1 MLLALDVGN
10 SQTSFGVFQDGK
22 LVHHFRSETKSSR
35 TAEEYA
41 AFLWPLLQFHGLS
54 FSGWKGVAVASVVP
68 LVNQPIRHFCR
79 DFLKQEPFFVEARTQ
94 GQLVCRVDRPEDVGA
109 DRLANAAYA
118 AKYLKLP
125 AIVVDIGTTTNFD
138 VVTAGP
144 TYEGGA
150 IVPGIRMGLE
160 SLGMRTAKLP
170 IIDLEF
176 PEKAIGRST
185 VDCIRVG
192 VVLGY
197 TSLIDGLLERM
208 TKELGKTPEVV
219 LTGGL
224 GGMIQPH
231 LRAPS
236 RWLPNL
242 TLEGVIL
249 LLEQNKKSVL

>member
-10 SQTSFGVFQDGK
+10 SQTSFGVYDGGK
-22 LVHHFRSETKSSR
+22 LVHHFRAETKTSR

-41 AFLWPLLQFHGLS
+41 SFLWPLLQFHGLS
-54 FSGWKGVAVASVVP
+54 FKDWSGVAIASVVP
-68 LVNQPIRHFCR
+68 LVNHPLKTFCR
-79 DFLKQEPFFVEARTQ
+79 DFLKVDPFFVESKNKFNFR
-94 GQLVCRVDRPEDVGA
+94 CEVDRPEEVGA
-109 DRLANAAYA
+109 DRLANAAFA
-118 AKYLKLP
+118 VAELKLP
-125 AIVVDIGTTTNFD
+125 AVVVDIGTTTNFD
-138 VVTAGP
+138 VVMDGP
-144 TYEGGA
+144 LYIGGA

-160 SLGMRTAKLP
+160 SLGLKTAKLP

-176 PEKAIGRST
+176 PKKAIGRNT

-197 TSLIDGLLERM
+197 TALIDGLLDRM

-224 GGMIQPH
+224 GGLLQPH
-231 LRAPS
+231 LKTPA

-242 TLEGVIL
+242 TLDGIVRIFGER
-249 LLEQNKKSVL
+249 